1 MNNSP
6 DRFDLSA
13 TFELAPMSL
22 WLEDFSGVAEIFRKW
37 RAEGVTDIETFLRA
51 DPARVAACAH
61 SIRVLRVNARTVEMF
76 EAESEA
82 HLIANLDQ
90 VFRDDMLDSH
100 VLELAELWS
109 GKSKFCSSAIN
120 YTLSGRRL
128 DIQLNAVVLPGH
140 EDDLAQV
147 LLTLEDVTAREDA
160 RRAAETSRAYAE
172 GVFENSPVSLWVED
186 FSRIREKLE
195 DMRMRGISDLRT
207 FIDVHSEFVLQCMSA
222 IRVLDV
228 NNATLSLFKARD
240 KQHLL
245 SNLSSVFRDGMEYHF
260 REQLIDLFNGNT
272 FHSREVVNYALDG
285 TERHLI
291 MQFSVLPGYEDDWSR
306 VLVAL
311 TDISARKKAE
321 AYLEYLGKHDVLTGL
336 HNRSFFAD
344 ELHRIER
351 LRVYPTSVIVLDL
364 NGLKEANDKRGH
376 DAGDQLL
383 RRAGEVL
390 KEATAGSGK
399 AARIGGDEF
408 AILMP
413 NAKEEDARA
422 LVESIEKLITLNN
435 RFYSEQELSSSIGW
449 ATRLDEEP
457 METLVQRADMKMYE
471 TKRVFYAGKERN
483 RRLDAATATGPENG

>member
-1 MNNSP
+1 MNDSP
-6 DRFDLSA
+6 DLQDVTATFDL
-13 TFELAPMSL
+13 APVSL
-22 WLEDFSGVAEIFRKW
+22 WLEDFSGVAEIFREW
-37 RAEGVTDIETFLRA
+37 RAQGVNDIHAFLSA
-51 DPARVAACAH
+51 DPARVAECANR
-61 SIRVLRVNARTVEMF
+61 IRVLRVNARTVEMF
-76 EAESEA
+76 EAEDEA
-82 HLIANLDQ
+82 HLIANLNL

-100 VLELAELWS
+100 ILELVELWN
-109 GKSKFCSSAIN
+109 GKTKFGSYAVN

-147 LLTLEDVTAREDA
+147 LLTLEDVTEREDA
-160 RRAAETSRAYAE
+160 RRGAEASQAYAE
-172 GVFENSPVSLWVED
+172 GVFDHSPVSLWVED

-207 FIDVHSEFVLQCMSA
+207 FIDVHSEFVLQCMA
-222 IRVLDV
+222 EIRVLDV
-228 NNATLSLFKARD
+228 NNATLKLFRARD
-240 KQHLL
+240 KPQLL
-245 SNLSSVFRDGMEYHF
+245 ANLASVFRDGMEYHF

-272 FHSREVVNYALDG
+272 FHSREVLNYALDG

-291 MQFSVLPGYEDDWSR
+291 MQFSVLPGYEHDWSR

-351 LRVYPTSVIVLDL
+351 RRIYPTSLVVLDL
-364 NGLKEANDKRGH
+364 NGLKEANDKLGH

-390 KEATAGSGK
+390 KEATVGSGK

-408 AILMP
+408 VILMP
-413 NAKEEDARA
+413 GAGEAEIHD
-422 LVESIEKLITLNN
+422 LVENINKLITLNN
-435 RFYSEQELSSSIGW
+435 RFYSEHELSASIGW
-449 ATRLDEEP
+449 ASRFEDES
-457 METLVQRADMKMYE
+457 MEALVQRADMKMYE
-471 TKRVFYAGKERN
+471 AKRVFYESRDNN
-483 RRLDAATATGPENG
+483 RRQRAEQTAVTQR